1 MSILIIFSLGLMVRL
16 KLTVPGVNVE
26 ICVIFSLMLS
36 AATRLATRESVGREV
51 LHQGGRRVF
60 GGAE

>member
-1 MSILIIFSLGLMVRL
+1 MSILIIFSLGLMVR
-16 KLTVPGVNVE
+16 LTVPGVNVE

-36 AATRLATRESVGREV
+36 AATRLATRESVGSEV